1 MLEKALVTGVVTWF
15 VVMAVG
21 LVVMSRSGPGRHA
34 MFIGF
39 AFAACVL
46 GLVAAVTVVGK
57 VS

>member
-1 MLEKALVTGVVTWF
+1 MTLPTS
-15 VVMAVG
+15 AVG